1 MWLLSICHVT
11 HATGELWI
19 LILLNFSNSHM
30 WLMATVL
37 QTLLSHEQ
45 GPSRC
50 IPVVFQP
57 PSSWLLP
64 AQTSMKALFFPH
76 SSVRAP
82 LSHPQLPADSL
93 PALKVSWNAGAAWGL
108 MCELP
113 VGSDPVRSKSLT

>member
-19 LILLNFSNSHM
+19 LILLNFSNSHIG
-30 WLMATVL
+30 LMATVL

-50 IPVVFQP
+50 IPVMFQP

-64 AQTSMKALFFPH
+64 AQTSRKALSFFPTFLCEG
-76 SSVRAP
+76 SFVPPTATCGFPTCPEGVLEGRGCQGPSV
-82 LSHPQLPADSL
+82 
-93 PALKVSWNAGAAWGL
+93 
-108 MCELP
+108 
-113 VGSDPVRSKSLT
+113 